1 MNAIILTGGTSTR
14 FGSDK
19 YKALVAGRSLLEIL
33 TSNLPECDLIIVGPS
48 TPISAKYVQEK
59 PILSGPVAAIAAGMD
74 LVTHDTV
81 AIYATD
87 MPFAPLLI
95 NELIASLVAD
105 GVVPVDKEGI
115 AQPLAGL
122 YRTASLRAALQDFSN
137 VENKSVKSLLSNLK
151 INLLNTKHT
160 DYLLDIDTVN
170 ELEIAKVIQ
179 GRISK

>member
-59 PILSGPVAAIAAGMD
+59 PILSGPVSAIAAGMC
-74 LVTHDTV
+74 LVTHETV

-95 NELIASLVAD
+95 NEMIPSLVTD
-105 GVVPVDKEGI
+105 GVVPVDNEGI
-115 AQPLAGL
+115 PQPLAGL
-122 YRTASLRAALQDFSN
+122 YRTASLRAALQEFSSFK
-137 VENKSVKSLLSNLK
+137 NKSVKSLMSNLEVT
-151 INLLNTKHT
+151 LLNTKHT
-160 DYLLDIDTVN
+160 EYLLDIDTLN

>member
-19 YKALVAGRSLLEIL
+19 YSALIAGKSLLEIL
-33 TSNLPECDLIIVGPS
+33 TSNLPVCELIIVGPPTS
-48 TPISAKYVQEK
+48 ISAKYVQEK

-74 LVTHDTV
+74 LVTYDTV

-95 NELIASLVAD
+95 NELIQSLVTD
-105 GVVPVDKEGI
+105 GVVPVDKEGV

-122 YRTASLRAALQDFSN
+122 YRTASLKAALQEFSN
-137 VENKSVKSLLSNLK
+137 VANKSVKSLMSKLD

-160 DYLLDIDTVN
+160 EYLLDIDTVN
-170 ELEIAKVIQ
+170 ELEIAKEIQ